1 MVINGN
7 DINNNNKLY
16 LSFVGYLIVN
26 LLSCIIEVLHDLEQ
40 FYIYIDM
47 SKKDLEEYEK
57 VLAYLRK
64 QNRPYNTQ
72 DITNNLNKEVGKTSV
87 QRALDKYVSE
97 NKVKEKVYNKTKVY
111 CIEQSIM
118 PQLSDS
124 EMKGIDSEISNCEV
138 KTQNMKASIRGLES
152 ELSSLSNSLT
162 LEETKLKLK
171 LTTERC
177 SEMESRLK
185 SIQSSSGKRITQTEK
200 ARIQKQHTNNIQ
212 YWRKRKR
219 LASEM
224 LDQILENYPKSKRE
238 LLDEIGIETDEDHS
252 VKIPVAK

>member
-1 MVINGN
+1 
-7 DINNNNKLY
+7 
-16 LSFVGYLIVN
+16 
-26 LLSCIIEVLHDLEQ
+26 
-40 FYIYIDM
+40 M
-47 SKKDLEEYEK
+47 SKKELEEYEK

-97 NKVKEKVYNKTKVY
+97 NKIKEKLYNKTKVY

-124 EMKGIDSEISNCEV
+124 EMKELDSEITDCEV
-138 KTQNMKASIRGLES
+138 KTQSMRESIRGLES
-152 ELSSLSNSLT
+152 ELSSVSKSLT
-162 LEETKLKLK
+162 LEEAKLKLK
-171 LTTERC
+171 QTTERF
-177 SEMESRLK
+177 SELESRLK
-185 SIQSSSGKRITQTEK
+185 LIQSSSGKQVTQSEK
-200 ARIQKQHTNNIQ
+200 TRIQKQHTNNVQ
-212 YWRKRKR
+212 HWKKRKR

-238 LLDEIGIETDEDHS
+238 LLDEIGIETDEDHD

>member
-1 MVINGN
+1 
-7 DINNNNKLY
+7 
-16 LSFVGYLIVN
+16 
-26 LLSCIIEVLHDLEQ
+26 
-40 FYIYIDM
+40 M
-47 SKKDLEEYEK
+47 SKKELEEYEK

-97 NKVKEKVYNKTKVY
+97 NKIKEKVYNKTKVY

-124 EMKGIDSEISNCEV
+124 EMKELDSEISNCEA
-138 KTQNMKASIRGLES
+138 KTQSLKESIRGLES
-152 ELSSLSNSLT
+152 ELSSLRNSLT
-162 LEETKLKLK
+162 LEEAKLKLGK
-171 LTTERC
+171 ATDRC
-177 SEMESRLK
+177 SELESRLR
-185 SIQSSSGKRITQTEK
+185 SIKSSGGKQVTQTEK
-200 ARIQKQHTNNIQ
+200 SRIQKLHANNVQH
-212 YWRKRKR
+212 WKKRKR

-238 LLDEIGIETDEDHS
+238 LLDEIGIETDEDHN